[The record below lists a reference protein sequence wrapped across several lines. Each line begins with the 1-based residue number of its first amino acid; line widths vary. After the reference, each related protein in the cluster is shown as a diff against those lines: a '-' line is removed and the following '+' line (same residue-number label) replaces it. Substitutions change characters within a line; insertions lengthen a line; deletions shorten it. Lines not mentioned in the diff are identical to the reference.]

1 MEEKTNSRKILM
13 SNGTR
18 NIILL
23 GLISCFADISSEMVY
38 PLIPLY
44 LTAAFGATPVLV
56 GLIEG
61 IAESIASLLKVFSGY
76 ISDRFQHKKAIA
88 FSGYATGLLYKI
100 ALIFATSWNGILSA
114 RVIDRFG
121 KGIRTAPRDVMVSES
136 ADQNNM
142 GKSFGI
148 HKMLDMAGSAIGI
161 LLSFILLKKIG
172 SNPESYKMIFAISI
186 LPIVIALLLFFF
198 VHEKKEKRQP
208 MQREY
213 FWKNISQLDHNLKL
227 YLVIAFLFTLGNS
240 SNSFL
245 LLRAYDIGF
254 DSSTTIL
261 LYFIYNLTA
270 SLLAIPCGKLSD
282 KIGRKHLLVGGYL
295 TFSLVY
301 FGFAFCTSKPLMILI
316 FVVYGIYTAMTAGA
330 ERAFIAEI
338 APIKLKGTMLGL
350 HSTLVG
356 IALLPASVIA
366 GFLWDKIG
374 VFAPFM
380 FGGILSLIAALLL
393 ATKMRSSNQ

>member
-1 MEEKTNSRKILM
+1 MNEEIEQKKNSLSK
-13 SNGTR
+13 GTK
-18 NIILL
+18 NIIIL

-38 PLIPLY
+38 PLIPIY

-88 FSGYATGLLYKI
+88 FAGYSTGLLYKI
-100 ALIFATSWNGILSA
+100 ALIFAGSWAGILVA

-136 ADQNNM
+136 ADNDNM
-142 GKSFGI
+142 GRAFGI

-161 LLSFILLKKIG
+161 MAAFLLVRNLG
-172 SNPESYKMIFAISI
+172 SDTGGYKTVFALSI
-186 LPIVIALLLFFF
+186 IPIVIALMLFFF
-198 VHEKKEKRQP
+198 VKEKKEKREVVE
-208 MQREY
+208 REH
-213 FWKNISQLDHNLKL
+213 FWKNISKLDGRLKL
-227 YLVIAFLFTLGNS
+227 YLVITFLFTLGNS

-261 LYFIYNLTA
+261 LYFIYNVTA
-270 SLLAIPCGKLSD
+270 SVLAIPCGKLSD
-282 KIGRKHLLVGGYL
+282 KIGRKRLLVGGYIA
-295 TFSLVY
+295 FSVVY
-301 FGFAFCTSKPLMILI
+301 FGFAFCSSKGVMVLI
-316 FVVYGIYTAMTAGA
+316 FVIYGIYTAMTAGA

-338 APIKLKGTMLGL
+338 APKQLKGTMLGL

-356 IALLPASVIA
+356 IALLPASLIA
-366 GFLWDKIG
+366 GLLWDGIG
-374 VFAPFM
+374 VFAPFV
-380 FGGILSLIAALLL
+380 FGGMLSLISAVLL
-393 ATKMRSSNQ
+393 AIKLRES